1 MISVRGDQCLRT
13 LLASFYFSVGDI
25 DFPEV
30 FRDIWKPARYK
41 VFWGGRGGGKS
52 WSVARWLLIEGA
64 QKKLRI
70 LCARETMLSLA
81 DSVHRLLSDQIRA
94 MGLDSFYTI
103 LKSTIV
109 GANGTEFIFSGLR
122 HNIQAIKSTESIDRC
137 WVEEAQVVS
146 NASWSLLIPTIRA
159 EGSQIIVTM
168 NPDLEEDASYQ
179 RFLVHTPPDAI
190 VRKVLYSDNPWF
202 PDVLEKERL
211 FLKESDE
218 DEYLHVW
225 EGHCISMLK
234 GAIYANELRRVDAEG
249 RITRVPYDPTRPVD
263 CYWDLGFHDLTA
275 IWFVQSMPFEYRLI
289 DYLEDSAK
297 SLESYI
303 REMQSRGYIYG
314 YDYLPWD
321 LGGHAKLMGSGRS
334 IEALLRAAGRKV
346 RIVPKTPSV
355 ADGINAARTIFPLCW
370 FDRERC
376 ADGLQAL
383 RRYRYGEIEKLG
395 TPTRVPL
402 HDMSSHG
409 ADAFRAFAVTAKPPA
424 PPKPKLTDYRPA
436 PRSPWA

>member
-1 MISVRGDQCLRT
+1 MAALPLNLD
-13 LLASFYFSVGDI
+13 AEAW
-25 DFPEV
+25 FPRAFAFLFE
-30 FRDIWKPARYK
+30 PARYK
-41 VFWGGRGGGKS
+41 VAYGGRGGAKS
-52 WSVARWLLIEGA
+52 WAFARALLLKGTTEP
-64 QKKLRI
+64 LRI
-70 LCARETMLSLA
+70 LCGRETQESIR
-81 DSVHRLLSDQIRA
+81 DSVHKLLSDQIVA
-94 MGLDSFYTI
+94 MGLERFYRVLVT
-103 LKSTIV
+103 SIV
-109 GANGTEFIFSGLR
+109 GANGTEFMFAGLR
-122 HNIQAIKSTESIDRC
+122 SQRVHAIKSAEGCDIVWC
-137 WVEEAQVVS
+137 EEAQTIS
-146 NASWSLLIPTIRA
+146 EASWRVLIPTIRKDRS
-159 EGSQIIVTM
+159 EIWVSF
-168 NPDLEEDASYQ
+168 NPDLETDATYK
-179 RFLVHTPPDAI
+179 RFIIDPPPDAI
-190 VRKVLYSDNPWF
+190 VRKINWDQNPWF
-202 PDVLEKERL
+202 PEVLRKEMERDRV
-211 FLKESDE
+211 SDP
-218 DEYLHVW
+218 DAYSHIW
-225 EGHCISMLK
+225 EGNCISMLA
-234 GAIYANELRRVDAEG
+234 GAVYANELRRVDAEG

-303 REMQSRGYIYG
+303 REMQARGYVFS

-321 LGGHAKLMGSGRS
+321 LGLHAKQMGSGRS

>member
-1 MISVRGDQCLRT
+1 MAVPLSLDVD
-13 LLASFYFSVGDI
+13 AW
-25 DFPEV
+25 FPEA
-30 FRDIWKPARYK
+30 FEFLERPARYK
-41 VFWGGRGGGKS
+41 VAFGGRGGAKS
-52 WSVARWLLIEGA
+52 WAFARALLIEGT
-64 QKKLRI
+64 KRPLRI
-70 LCARETMLSLA
+70 LCGRETQESIR
-81 DSVHRLLSDQIRA
+81 DSVHKLLSDQIEA
-94 MGLDSFYTI
+94 MGLEHFYRI
-103 LKSTIV
+103 LATSII
-109 GANGTEFIFSGLR
+109 GANGTEFMFAGLR
-122 HNIQAIKSTESIDRC
+122 SQRVHAIKSAEGCDIV
-137 WVEEAQVVS
+137 WVEEAQTVS
-146 NASWSLLIPTIRA
+146 EASWRVLIPTIRKD
-159 EGSQIIVTM
+159 GSEIWVTF
-168 NPDLEEDASYQ
+168 NPDLETDATYK
-179 RFLVHTPPDAI
+179 RFVINPPPDAV
-190 VRKVLYSDNPWF
+190 VRKINWDQNPYFPEVLRKEMERDLATDPDAYS
-202 PDVLEKERL
+202 
-211 FLKESDE
+211 
-218 DEYLHVW
+218 HIW
-225 EGHCISMLK
+225 EGNCISMLA
-234 GAIYANELRRVDAEG
+234 GAVYANELRRVDAEG

-275 IWFVQSMPFEYRLI
+275 IWFVQSFPFEYRLI

-303 REMQSRGYIYG
+303 REMQARGYVFG

-321 LGGHAKLMGSGRS
+321 LGLHAKQMGSGRS

-424 PPKPKLTDYRPA
+424 PPKPKPTDYRPA
-436 PRSPWA
+436 ARSPWA